1 MEGGGFQRQR
11 KESYLQTLRKSR
23 RLGIHSCLPGM
34 TTVTRQG
41 RDLPAGPRAELLPS
55 LPAAGSQERRVR
67 ALAASANRRLVRLR
81 QLPQEAGRS
90 NLWPT
95 AKLAI
100 TTGYRKRLS
109 PLTTT
114 QLS

>member
-41 RDLPAGPRAELLPS
+41 RDLPAGPRAELLPR

-67 ALAASANRRLVRLR
+67 ALAASANRRLVVLR
-81 QLPQEAGRS
+81 QLPQERGRS
-90 NLWPT
+90 NFVRT
-95 AKLAI
+95 HEVRV
-100 TTGYRKRLS
+100 TS
-109 PLTTT
+109 
-114 QLS
+114 